1 MSNKKSYLSPAE
13 VAEILMVS
21 PITVRKWAQDGDL
34 KAITT
39 LGGHRRFMW
48 DDIQHFASQRGLVLE
63 SNTNDKIR
71 LLIVDDDKTL
81 LGYLVELFSVYT
93 DLVEVE
99 SANNGFEAGQKV
111 ESFRPNVVLLDL
123 MMPGI
128 DGVTVCTK
136 IKSNPANSSIRI
148 IAMTGFHTPENEQ
161 RVLKAGAQACLKKPL
176 DKSLLLELI
185 GITDANKIARP

>member
-1 MSNKKSYLSPAE
+1 MPNKKSYLSPAE

-39 LGGHRRFMW
+39 LGGHRRFKW
-48 DDIQHFASQRGLVLE
+48 EDIQHFASQRGLVIE
-63 SNTNDKIR
+63 PTTNDKIR

-81 LGYLVELFSVYT
+81 LGYLVELFSVYP
-93 DLVEVE
+93 DLLEVE
-99 SANNGFEAGQKV
+99 PANNGFEAGQKV
-111 ESFRPNVVLLDL
+111 ESFHPNVILLDL

-128 DGVTVCTK
+128 DGVAVCTK

-148 IAMTGFHTPENEQ
+148 IAMTGFHTSENEQ
-161 RVLKAGAQACLKKPL
+161 RALNAGAQACLKKPL

-185 GITDANKIARP
+185 GIPDANKIA